1 MKRKV
6 SWCDFPVSVPG
17 ISVKY
22 WNTETAFQIYCATWL
37 RKNGYRFHHSANERL
52 GARSGLLCKL
62 KGQSK
67 GMPDIIIFGRVMVAI
82 ELKVN
87 GKVSPEQADW
97 LRYLESIGWCT
108 TVCRTFGEF
117 EAFVINVVNKG

>member
-6 SWCDFPVSVPG
+6 SWCSYPVSVPG
-17 ISVKY
+17 ISAKH

-37 RKNGYRFHHSANERL
+37 RKNGYRFHHSANERA
-52 GARSGLLCKL
+52 GARSGLMCRL

-67 GMPDIIIFGRVMVAI
+67 GMPDLLIFGRVMAAI

-87 GKVSPEQADW
+87 GKVSPEQQEW
-97 LRYLESIGWCT
+97 LRYLESIGWAT
-108 TVCRTFGEF
+108 DVCRTFDEF
-117 EAFVINVVNKG
+117 QCFVTKVCTR